1 MSWESYLENI
11 RSKPEETRK
20 RIAFWSSF
28 GITAIIFV
36 FWLASYDS
44 AAWSTNSQLAK
55 EAEPPAKSLTAS
67 AGAIFTDIKD
77 MFFSPKKVVY
87 PEIEVVGGDK

>member
-1 MSWESYLENI
+1 MSWESYLENL

-28 GITAIIFV
+28 GITALIFV

-44 AAWSTNSQLAK
+44 AAWSSNSQLAK
-55 EAEPPAKSLTAS
+55 KAETPAQSLTAS
-67 AGAIFTDIKD
+67 VGSIFTDIKEI
-77 MFFSPKKVVY
+77 FFKPKKVVY
-87 PEIEVVGGDK
+87 PQIEVVGGDK